1 MEHDNFLF
9 ESKKYFLPFLIGT
22 KKDQMEPKRDQ
33 KGANRTKR
41 DKKGQRREQ
50 EGTKKGPRRDQ
61 GGTKMLKRTQNGP
74 KGTKRHRNTML
85 QKLSKCV
92 VKA

>member
-50 EGTKKGPRRDQ
+50 EGTKKGPRRD
-61 GGTKMLKRTQNGP
+61 KNVKKDP
-74 KGTKRHRNTML
+74 KWT
-85 QKLSKCV
+85 
-92 VKA
+92 